1 MWARVERVHYRSG
14 ICDWN
19 ADAPA
24 PDSWVCDS
32 RTEIRQEL
40 CIGPWHFRCHS
51 YMQLLPAGTCLKI
64 GTLVLPGDMQVRQL
78 LREPSIPN
86 TSTPK
91 DGMPMRPDVPLYL
104 IWCLYRSGDT
114 VTLDGETFL
123 GLQEAPHLAEA
134 STLDKQSGVYYEEHE
149 ATNHSAC
156 TCNSM
161 ACLASLRQSICLASR
176 LSCPSINPP

>member
-1 MWARVERVHYRSG
+1 MLARLELAHDRSG

-19 ADAPA
+19 ADVPA
-24 PDSWVCDS
+24 PDFWVYDS

-40 CIGPWHFRCHS
+40 CIGPWHIRCHF
-51 YMQLLPAGTCLKI
+51 YMQHLPTGTCMKT

-86 TSTPK
+86 LSTPK
-91 DGMPMRPDVPLYL
+91 DGMPMRLDVPLYL
-104 IWCLYRSGDT
+104 IWYLYRSGDT

-123 GLQEAPHLAEA
+123 DLQEAPHQAEA

-149 ATNHSAC
+149 ATNHSAY
-156 TCNSM
+156 T
-161 ACLASLRQSICLASR
+161 
-176 LSCPSINPP
+176 